1 MKYVKLLDEN
11 NRILAV
17 GEVEIVAL
25 AMDISAEIID
35 SCVESNAA
43 ITDEDLGAVRFAY
56 LNNDNVERYLQRYH
70 SVYIA
75 KMMVDHR
82 AA

>member
-70 SVYIA
+70 SIYIA

>member
-56 LNNDNVERYLQRYH
+56 LNNSNVERYLQRYH

-82 AA
+82 VA

>member
-43 ITDEDLGAVRFAY
+43 IVDEDLGAVRFAY